1 MCLLL
6 ETKLQIMDEA
16 GVISLW
22 GNKEVEWA
30 VKWAQGRPEGLLI
43 MWKAWL
49 FTINLRFVGEGF
61 VGIKLE

>member
-1 MCLLL
+1 
-6 ETKLQIMDEA
+6 MDEA

-22 GNKEVEWA
+22 GNKEVECA
-30 VKWAQGRPEGLLI
+30 VKWAQGRPKGLLI
-43 MWKAWL
+43 MSKAWL